1 MEGYSRRS
9 RMEEVV
15 SAKGPRQTGGIRM
28 GGDKG
33 KKEDNDYQKVKPR
46 GVPTWSGRG
55 AGMIVGRVL
64 GDEVEEE
71 EAAFEPRLW

>member
-33 KKEDNDYQKVKPR
+33 KKEDNDYQKV
-46 GVPTWSGRG
+46 
-55 AGMIVGRVL
+55 
-64 GDEVEEE
+64 
-71 EAAFEPRLW
+71 